1 MYQITAVFNK
11 ANLNDVLQELY
22 EKKIEGV
29 TLSDV
34 IGKGGLGFTEESGA
48 TDLYEKVMAVIVVS
62 NDDYKERAMEAIRA
76 NTQDMGNGAGK
87 MWVTP
92 VLEVERIR
100 TGEKD
105 ASALTQSAPPRTKSP
120 LKASDF
126 NAIDTPS
133 S

>member
-11 ANLNDVLQELY
+11 ANLSDVLQELY
-22 EKKIEGV
+22 ESKIEGV
-29 TLSDV
+29 TLSEV
-34 IGKGGLGFTEESGA
+34 IGKGGLGFMEASGA

-62 NDDYKERAMEAIRA
+62 DDKHKETAMEAIRA
-76 NTQDMGNGAGK
+76 NCQDLGNGAGK

-100 TGEKD
+100 TGEKNE
-105 ASALTQSAPPRTKSP
+105 SALTQSAPPRSK
-120 LKASDF
+120 LKLKNSDF
-126 NAIDTPS
+126 TAIDTPS

>member
-22 EKKIEGV
+22 DNRIEGV
-29 TLSDV
+29 TLSEV
-34 IGKGGLGFTEESGA
+34 IGKGGLGFMEASGA
-48 TDLYEKVMAVIVVS
+48 TDLYEKVMMIIVVS
-62 NDDYKERAMEAIRA
+62 NDEYKARAMEAIRA
-76 NTQDMGNGAGK
+76 NCHDLGNGAGK

-100 TGEKD
+100 TGDKNE
-105 ASALTQSAPPRTKSP
+105 SALTQSAPPRSKLH
-120 LKASDF
+120 LKTDTFTAT
-126 NAIDTPS
+126 DTPS

>member
-22 EKKIEGV
+22 DSKIEGV
-29 TLSDV
+29 TLSQV
-34 IGKGGLGFTEESGA
+34 IGKGGLGFMEESGA
-48 TDLYEKVMAVIVVS
+48 TDLYEKVMAIIVVS
-62 NDDYKERAMEAIRA
+62 NDEYKEKAMEAIRA
-76 NTQDMGNGAGK
+76 NCHDLGNGAGK

-100 TGEKD
+100 TGEKNET
-105 ASALTQSAPPRTKSP
+105 ALSQAAPPRSKLQLKS
-120 LKASDF
+120 DNF
-126 NAIDTPS
+126 TAIDTPS